1 MSNNYIPTDIQME
14 KTLIMIVDILK
25 DMRNFIKLKGKDRYK
40 LIALNIML
48 YELIRNIEE
57 GLNV

>member
-1 MSNNYIPTDIQME
+1 MSNNYIPMDTQME
-14 KTLIMIVDILK
+14 EILMHIVDILK
-25 DMRNFIKLKGKDRYK
+25 DMRNFIKSEGKAKSK